1 MANKKGNT
9 SKQKTNTKKNVKK
22 IQKTNTNRNSIVI
35 KLLIVLGV
43 IILCIAIVSLM
54 NYFFVKKSNIKINI
68 STDKDLIYLTI
79 NNKEELLT
87 TQRYVSDLGYSMRY
101 DVDNFTV
108 FKYKEQDIFKFIS
121 DEKALLVIEK
131 SLLPSNCSQT
141 TLANEYNNCVVN
153 VDDYTE
159 EYYVTTEG
167 ETYKIT
173 LKSPNTEE
181 FNKNTKIIMK
191 YMLNTFKLVPE
202 E

>member
-22 IQKTNTNRNSIVI
+22 TQKTNTNRNSIVI